1 MNAKERLQIPPQ
13 SMPEQEPHVRIHN
26 QQEVPLGFTPEL
38 AVKEAQR
45 CLQCRKAPCIAGCP
59 VSIDIPKFIKMIED
73 GDFKGALA
81 KIKERNMLPAI
92 CGRVCPQEEQCQV
105 QCTLSKS
112 KKAIHL
118 AVSIGKLE
126 RFVADWER
134 QQGVMDIPSLPA
146 KTGKHAAVIGSGPA
160 GLTVAGDLILMGHDV
175 TVFEALHKPG
185 GVLTYGIPE
194 FRLPKE
200 IVNYEVEY
208 LKKLGV
214 TFKFDYVIGKIKS
227 IEELLEEFDAVFIG
241 TGAGLPSFLKVPGE
255 NLLGVYS
262 ANEFLTRANLMKAYD
277 FPASD
282 TPIFAAQ
289 TVATIG
295 GGNVAMDSARSAIR
309 LGAKKSYILYRRSEK
324 EMPARIE
331 EIEHAKEE
339 GVEFHLLVNP
349 TRIIGNNKGW
359 VKEIELLKMELGEP
373 DASGRRRPVP
383 IKGSEFIIPVDAV
396 VVAIGNSPNPLI
408 PKETPEIKT
417 QSWGGIIIDEQTGK
431 TSMKGVWAG
440 GDIVLGAATVILAMG
455 HGRIAAQNMHEYMMN
470 GQW

>member
-1 MNAKERLQIPPQ
+1 MNTKERLQIPPQ
-13 SMPEQEPHVRIHN
+13 HMPEQDAAERTHN
-26 QQEVPLGFTPEL
+26 QKEVPLGFPPEQ

-45 CLQCRKAPCIAGCP
+45 CLQCKKADCISGCP
-59 VSIDIPKFIKMIED
+59 VAIDIPKFIKLIEE

-81 KIKERNMLPAI
+81 KLKEKHLLPAV

-105 QCTLSKS
+105 QCTIAKS
-112 KKAIHL
+112 KKSVHM

-134 QQGVMDIPSLPA
+134 SSGDMEIPAMPMES
-146 KTGKHAAVIGSGPA
+146 GRRVAVVGSGPA
-160 GLTVAGDLILMGHDV
+160 GLTVAGDLIRLGHEV

-200 IVNYEVEY
+200 IVDYEVEY

-214 TFKFDYVIGKIKS
+214 VFRFNHVIGKIKS
-227 IEELLEEFDAVFIG
+227 VGELLQDFDAVFIG

-282 TPIFAAQ
+282 TPIFQAQ
-289 TVATIG
+289 TIATIG
-295 GGNVAMDSARSAIR
+295 GGNVAMDSARSGLR
-309 LGAKKSYILYRRSEK
+309 LGAKKSWILYRRSEV

-331 EIEHAKEE
+331 EIAHAKEE
-339 GVEFHLLVNP
+339 GVEFKLLVNP
-349 TRIIGNNKGW
+349 VRILGDDKGW
-359 VKEIELLKMELGEP
+359 VKEIELLQMELGEP

-383 IKGSEFIIPVDAV
+383 IPGSEFRIPVDAV
-396 VVAIGNSPNPLI
+396 VVAIGNSPNPLV
-408 PKETPEIKT
+408 PRDTPEIKT
-417 QSWGGIIIDEQTGK
+417 EKWGGIIIDKETGK
-431 TSMKGVWAG
+431 TSMRGVWAG

-455 HGRIAAQNMHEYMMN
+455 HGRVAASSMHEFLTT
-470 GQW
+470 GEW